1 MSPGKGTFLTGN
13 EPIQY
18 FLEFSYLKWQ
28 VIKCGSRKP
37 LIVLCRSFSYFK
49 TLKAMLSQDVPIFSI
64 WEEFKNKLN
73 MSRIALNLGKV
84 SLPDTHR

>member
-1 MSPGKGTFLTGN
+1 
-13 EPIQY
+13 
-18 FLEFSYLKWQ
+18 
-28 VIKCGSRKP
+28 
-37 LIVLCRSFSYFK
+37 
-49 TLKAMLSQDVPIFSI
+49 MLSQDVPIFNI